1 MRSKTCMLIFIV
13 TLTGTILLTT
23 GFSQEN
29 EFSASEPVLLTSAGQ
44 SADILMARILL
55 QKAGLDFIMDKTAAV
70 QKLDSVRSVIVV
82 TGGSTKGLGA
92 AKIDKEGEYQRVE
105 TLLTAAE
112 KNNLPVIVMHLGG
125 KSRRGALSDYFN
137 QLSAE
142 HAHYL
147 IVVEGGDEDGFFSTI
162 AAEKK
167 ITIDK
172 ADKIANVSNIL
183 KKIYG
188 SKQENNE

>member
-1 MRSKTCMLIFIV
+1 MKTCTLIFII
-13 TLTGTILLTT
+13 TLLGTVLLTA
-23 GFSQEN
+23 GLSQEN
-29 EFSASEPVLLTSAGQ
+29 EFSVSDPVLLTSAGQ
-44 SADILMARILL
+44 SADILMARILV

-70 QKLDSVRSVIVV
+70 QKLDSVNSVIVV

-112 KNNLPVIVMHLGG
+112 KIEIPVIVMHLGG

-137 QLSAE
+137 KLSAE
-142 HAHYL
+142 GADYL

-162 AAEKK
+162 ATEKK
-167 ITIDK
+167 ITLDK
-172 ADKIANVSNIL
+172 VDKIANVRNIL
-183 KKIYG
+183 EKIYI
-188 SKQENNE
+188 SKQEVEDE